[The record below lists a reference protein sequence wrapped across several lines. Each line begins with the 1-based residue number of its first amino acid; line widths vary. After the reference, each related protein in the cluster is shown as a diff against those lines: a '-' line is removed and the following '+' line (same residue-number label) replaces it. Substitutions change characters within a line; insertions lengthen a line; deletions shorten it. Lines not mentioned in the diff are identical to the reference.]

1 MKLFTP
7 AQKEAQKKV
16 MKVVREGKY
25 SYLKGKLWKNVRLRG
40 PGYIK
45 PLEDEHERCFMG
57 VCYSALD
64 IYEISELVETL
75 GYPGTPGERNFPHI
89 SNYNDYEASS
99 LNDVANWLV
108 REHGWQ
114 DIK

>member
-7 AQKEAQKKV
+7 AQKEAQQKV
-16 MKVVREGKY
+16 LRAVREDRY
-25 SYLKGKLWKNVRLRG
+25 SFMKHRLWPDVQLARS
-40 PGYIK
+40 GYKK
-45 PLEDEHERCFMG
+45 PPEDVNERCFMG

-64 IYEISELVETL
+64 IYSINELVETL
-75 GYPGTPGERNFPHI
+75 GYPGSYADRNFPRI
-89 SNYNDYEASS
+89 SNYNDKKASS

>member
-7 AQKEAQKKV
+7 TQKEAQKKV
-16 MKVVREGKY
+16 MTAVRANKY
-25 SYLKGKLWKNVRLRG
+25 SFITDRLWPYVILGMN
-40 PGYIK
+40 GYKK
-45 PLEDEHERCFMG
+45 PPEDEYKRCFMG
-57 VCYSALD
+57 VCYSVLD
-64 IYEISELVETL
+64 IYEVGKLVETL
-75 GYPGTPGERNFPHI
+75 GYPGTPGARGFPNI
-89 SNYNDYEASS
+89 SNYNDCEASS